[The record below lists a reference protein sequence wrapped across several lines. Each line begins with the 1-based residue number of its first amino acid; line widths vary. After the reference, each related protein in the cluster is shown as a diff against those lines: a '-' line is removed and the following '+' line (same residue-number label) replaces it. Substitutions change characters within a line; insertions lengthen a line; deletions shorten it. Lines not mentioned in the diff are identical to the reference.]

1 MPYSKDSYTPPGS
14 DESLYRMMN
23 SSLWMCRGSNVEAI
37 MLTEAMANITQP
49 LPAKKSNLAKII
61 RWEIVASLVLIGLA
75 LFVQLTNH
83 SNVVETT
90 VEHQYTSQHQ

>member
-1 MPYSKDSYTPPGS
+1 MSGS
-14 DESLYRMMN
+14 FYA
-23 SSLWMCRGSNVEAI
+23 EAI

-61 RWEIVASLVLIGLA
+61 RYRMVASFVLIGLA
-75 LFVQLTNH
+75 LFVQLTNN

>member
-1 MPYSKDSYTPPGS
+1 MPHSKDSYTPPGS

-23 SSLWMCRGSNVEAI
+23 SSLWMSGSFYAEAI

-61 RWEIVASLVLIGLA
+61 RYRIVANLVLIGLA
-75 LFVQLTNH
+75 LGVQLTNH
-83 SNVVETT
+83 SNVVEAT
-90 VEHQYTSQHQ
+90 VELHSTSQHQ